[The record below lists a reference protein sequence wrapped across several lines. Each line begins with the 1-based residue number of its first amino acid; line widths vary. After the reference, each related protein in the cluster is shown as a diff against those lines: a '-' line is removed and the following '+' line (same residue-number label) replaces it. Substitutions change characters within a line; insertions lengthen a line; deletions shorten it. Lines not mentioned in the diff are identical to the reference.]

1 MSFDRIWHRS
11 YPPGVPREIDFE
23 RITLPEVLTRTAGR
37 FPNLPALVFMGKK
50 ISYRELETLVNR
62 FANALTAIGV
72 KAGDK
77 VAMLLPNMP
86 QLVIANYAAMR
97 IGAVAVMNN
106 PLAGEE
112 ELTRQVSDSDSTV
125 LITLD
130 LLFPRALEVKEK
142 TGIRSIIVC
151 HVTDYL
157 PFPGNKLLR
166 YAHKDLYRKI
176 EPAPGIYEFLALL
189 AAAPDTSVENGA
201 RWEETGVI
209 LYTDGTTG
217 VGKGVMLTH
226 ANISCNT
233 QQLRAWFPE
242 MKDGMESLLAVFP
255 FFHCVG
261 WTGIQNLS
269 ILAGWTDILVP
280 RPESQVVIE
289 IMGKYKPAL
298 LPAMP
303 EVYNGLLARGAFRK
317 MDLSSVRGFLVGA
330 GALPGEAIKKLKAL
344 KNSPV
349 INTYGLTETSPM
361 VTATPWGGPEK
372 PGTVGVPLPGTDLK
386 IVDRETGTSELPTG
400 EAGEVCVKGPQVMK
414 GYGNAPEKTAAAIRE
429 GWLYTGDIGFLDE
442 EGYLTILDRKAD
454 LIEVNGVS
462 IYPAEIDEALST
474 HPKVF
479 EACTIGIP
487 DEHRGETVKA
497 YIVLRP
503 GETADAGE
511 IIAHCSETLA
521 PDKVPKYVEF
531 IDTLP
536 KSAVGKILRR
546 EVSEL
551 DRKNKSFLC
560 RASRPPS

>member
-1 MSFDRIWHRS
+1 MSIERIWHAS
-11 YPPGVPREIDFE
+11 YAPGVPHEIDFE
-23 RITLPEVLTRTAGR
+23 KVTMPEFLTRTAGH
-37 FPNLPALVFMGKK
+37 FPDVAAVIFMGKK
-50 ISYRELETLVNR
+50 ISYRELEALVNR

-86 QLVIANYAAMR
+86 QLVIANYAVMR

-112 ELTRQVSDSDSTV
+112 ELTRQVNNSGSTV

-130 LLFPRALEVKEK
+130 LLFPRALDVKEK
-142 TGIRSIIVC
+142 TGIRSIIGC

-189 AAAPDTSVENGA
+189 DTAPDTSMENGA
-201 RWEETGVI
+201 RWEETGAI

-217 VGKGVMLTH
+217 AGKGVMLTH
-226 ANISCNT
+226 ANIACST
-233 QQLRAWFPE
+233 RQLRAWFPDL
-242 MKDGMESLLAVFP
+242 KDGKESVLAVFP

-261 WTGIQNLS
+261 WTGMQNLS

-289 IMGKYKPAL
+289 IMGKHKPTL

-317 MDLSSVRGFLVGA
+317 MALSSVKGFLVGA
-330 GALPGEAIKKLKAL
+330 EPLPREAIKQLKAL
-344 KNSPV
+344 KNVPI
-349 INTYGLTETSPM
+349 INIYGLTETSST
-361 VTATPWGGPEK
+361 VTATPWDGPEK
-372 PGTVGVPLPGTDLK
+372 PGTMGVPLPGTDLK
-386 IVDRETGTSELPTG
+386 IVDRETGTRDLPAG
-400 EAGEVCVKGPQVMK
+400 ETGEVCLKGPQVMQ
-414 GYGNAPEKTAAAIRE
+414 GYSNAPEKTAAAIKE
-429 GWLYTGDIGFLDE
+429 GWFHTGDVGFLDG
-442 EGYLTILDRKAD
+442 EGYLTIRGRKED
-454 LIEVNGVS
+454 LIEANSGS
-462 IYPAEIDEALST
+462 IYPAEIDEALSS

-479 EACTIGIP
+479 ETCTIGIP
-487 DEHRGETVKA
+487 DEHRGETVKV
-497 YIVLRP
+497 YVVLKP
-503 GETADAGE
+503 GETADAEE
-511 IIAHCSETLA
+511 IIAHCRETLA
-521 PDKVPKYVEF
+521 PDIVPQAIEF
-531 IDTLP
+531 IDALP
-536 KSAVGKILRR
+536 KSAVGKIIRR

-551 DRKNKSFLC
+551 DRKK
-560 RASRPPS
+560 RMGKKQE